1 MNSHVAYFNS
11 NSMQIKIKNN
21 IYKITSNGIKNGE
34 VILKSRFI
42 SDFLKEIKIKNIFN
56 KKIVLIL
63 NKYVTEEDTL
73 YYNSIFEDLNYS
85 KIELI
90 SSSEYIK
97 DLTLFI
103 EDDEY
108 KLFYKQK
115 YYDLDF
121 SLLNCFIENY
131 KIKLLRVIS
140 EHNIKTI
147 VNCRLYYY
155 NNVNNYF
162 FK

>member
-1 MNSHVAYFNS
+1 MNSHITYFNR
-11 NSMQIKIKNN
+11 NSKKIKIKNN
-21 IYKITSNGIKNGE
+21 IYKINSNGIKNGE